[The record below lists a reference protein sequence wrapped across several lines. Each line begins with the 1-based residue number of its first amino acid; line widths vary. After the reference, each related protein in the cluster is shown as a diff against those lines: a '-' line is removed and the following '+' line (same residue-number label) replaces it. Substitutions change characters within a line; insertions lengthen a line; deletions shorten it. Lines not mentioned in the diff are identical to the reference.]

1 MLARV
6 AMAPASG
13 FLESLVRLRLGPRQ
27 VPTLEQPLLL
37 GKELHWPELLL
48 QQARFLR
55 HEQRSIGALFRHLV
69 RSDGFTLV
77 AGGGGGSRGAISTVS
92 SSRLLVLAARSVLVV
107 GVTVDAVRM
116 VNGEIDAT
124 EFGRNTGVGLAGHH
138 NPVTATLSSAYFLN
152 DAFYPG
158 GNNQAGRDFVDEA
171 SCVSRTMMGDCYER
185 R

>member
-6 AMAPASG
+6 AMAPAYVFFGEPGSIKVGPAPSANARATASAGQGTALAGAAVTAGSVSPPRATFNRRPFSAPSSQRRIYLSG
-13 FLESLVRLRLGPRQ
+13 WR
-27 VPTLEQPLLL
+27 
-37 GKELHWPELLL
+37 
-48 QQARFLR
+48 
-55 HEQRSIGALFRHLV
+55 
-69 RSDGFTLV
+69 
-77 AGGGGGSRGAISTVS
+77 GGRGADSTVS

-124 EFGRNTGVGLAGHH
+124 EFGRNTGVGLAGLH